1 MNFPLPFFTFR
12 FCGHFLFNK
21 KEKIQF
27 SNIQKNKIQS
37 QQNQTSE
44 YKIQKKKHQKPFT
57 PTTKTKTKRKSI
69 NQNKENKA
77 TAKPTIKLIT
87 ATSEDADFFFELVAP
102 TFN

>member
-44 YKIQKKKHQKPFT
+44 YKIQKKTSKTFHTHNQNQNQK
-57 PTTKTKTKRKSI
+57 KI
-69 NQNKENKA
+69 NQSKQRE
-77 TAKPTIKLIT
+77 
-87 ATSEDADFFFELVAP
+87 
-102 TFN
+102 